1 MEGWR
6 NLRQEN
12 IFVCLLLFFVSQIYA
27 CNHKALTMRDGKWRR
42 KGNEMRKVEELET
55 KQKTRWGKIAKKEH
69 KDRLVDSCSCRFF
82 FFLNDWP
89 SCSSSL
95 SLFYHFFLP
104 LSLFLHCSSMPSSL
118 TGISGK
124 LSPDLDL
131 WPLCHAHRHR
141 QKYTFSYTTHTHKRS
156 LTLFCVQQLTLT
168 HTHTIVVDC
177 SKFLYLYL
185 IFLWWVLWKTF
196 FAFWRYFWR

>member
-95 SLFYHFFLP
+95 SLFYHFFL
-104 LSLFLHCSSMPSSL
+104 H
-118 TGISGK
+118 
-124 LSPDLDL
+124 LSPAFLANY
-131 WPLCHAHRHR
+131 H
-141 QKYTFSYTTHTHKRS
+141 
-156 LTLFCVQQLTLT
+156 LTLT
-168 HTHTIVVDC
+168 CDPCVTHTDTGRNTHSAIPHIHTSVRSHSSVCSSSHWHTHT
-177 SKFLYLYL
+177 L
-185 IFLWWVLWKTF
+185 LWSTAVSSFT
-196 FAFWRYFWR
+196 YI